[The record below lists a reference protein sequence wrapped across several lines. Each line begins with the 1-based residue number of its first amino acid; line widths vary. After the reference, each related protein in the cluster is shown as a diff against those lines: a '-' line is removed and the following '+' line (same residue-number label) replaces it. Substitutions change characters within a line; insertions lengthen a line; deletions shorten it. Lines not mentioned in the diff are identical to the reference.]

1 MEWLTVTN
9 ALLFFILVVLFY
21 IGFQLEQLRAERR
34 L

>member
-9 ALLFFILVVLFY
+9 VLLFFILVLLFY
-21 IGFQLEQLRAERR
+21 IGFQLEQIRAERR

>member
-21 IGFQLEQLRAERR
+21 IGFQLELLRDERR
-34 L
+34 R